1 MHALSEFLHRVYK
14 WAILRETWCFSKGVG
29 EESGIVVNNCRRFG
43 RSRVL
48 HLMDSTI
55 RGDWPEN
62 GRRKLLRNNG
72 FYLPVYR
79 ERYP

>member
-1 MHALSEFLHRVYK
+1 M
-14 WAILRETWCFSKGVG
+14 LRQIWGSSKGVG
-29 EESGIVVNNCRRFG
+29 EESGIVLNNYRRFG

-48 HLMDSTI
+48 HLLGSII
-55 RGDWPEN
+55 RGDYPED

-72 FYLPVYR
+72 IYLPVYR